1 MLRTKLLHP
10 TMLKALGSAGHGSMV
25 LIADGNYPFSTGTNP
40 QAEHVY
46 LNLMPGMVK
55 VTDVLDALIS
65 AVPVE
70 AATVMQ
76 TADGSEPSIYADFRK
91 LLPNNPLQPL
101 ERFAFYDFA
110 RQTNVALVVATADQR
125 LYANI
130 MITIGVV
137 QPS

>member
-1 MLRTKLLHP
+1 MLRSKLLHP

-76 TADGSEPSIYADFRK
+76 TADGSEPSIYREFRA
-91 LLPNNPLQPL
+91 LLPKIRCNRWSVSP
-101 ERFAFYDFA
+101 F
-110 RQTNVALVVATADQR
+110 
-125 LYANI
+125 
-130 MITIGVV
+130 TILRGR
-137 QPS
+137 